1 MVYNTVNM
9 VKNILESE
17 GARVS
22 TDSLIST
29 LTSENKDK
37 VMKDLRMGALKDTVS
52 LGLYLQEFQNL

>member
-17 GARVS
+17 GARIS

-37 VMKDLRMGALKDTVS
+37 IMKDLRMGALKDTVS
-52 LGLYLQEFQNL
+52 LGLYLQEF

>member
-29 LTSENKDK
+29 LTLENQNK
-37 VMKDLRMGALKDTVS
+37 VMKDLRLGALKDTVS
-52 LGLYLQEFQNL
+52 LGLYLQEF

>member
-17 GARVS
+17 GARIS

-37 VMKDLRMGALKDTVS
+37 IMKDLRMSALKDTVS
-52 LGLYLQEFQNL
+52 LGLYLQKF

>member
-37 VMKDLRMGALKDTVS
+37 VMKDLRLGALKDTVS
-52 LGLYLQEFQNL
+52 LGLYLQEF

>member
-17 GARVS
+17 GARIS

-29 LTSENKDK
+29 LTAENKDK
-37 VMKDLRMGALKDTVS
+37 VMKDLRMSALKDTVS
-52 LGLYLQEFQNL
+52 LGLYLQEF

>member
-29 LTSENKDK
+29 LTSENQDK
-37 VMKDLRMGALKDTVS
+37 VMKDLRMSALKDTVS
-52 LGLYLQEFQNL
+52 LGLYLQEF

>member
-22 TDSLIST
+22 TDSLISS

-37 VMKDLRMGALKDTVS
+37 VMKDLRLGAWKDTVS
-52 LGLYLQEFQNL
+52 LGLYLQEF

>member
-29 LTSENKDK
+29 LTAENKDK
-37 VMKDLRMGALKDTVS
+37 VMKDLRLGALKDTVS
-52 LGLYLQEFQNL
+52 LGLYLQEF

>member
-29 LTSENKDK
+29 LTAENKDK
-37 VMKDLRMGALKDTVS
+37 VMKDLRMGALKDTIS
-52 LGLYLQEFQNL
+52 LGLYL

>member
-1 MVYNTVNM
+1 M

-17 GARVS
+17 GARIS

-37 VMKDLRMGALKDTVS
+37 IMKDLRMGALKDTVS
-52 LGLYLQEFQNL
+52 LGLYLQEF